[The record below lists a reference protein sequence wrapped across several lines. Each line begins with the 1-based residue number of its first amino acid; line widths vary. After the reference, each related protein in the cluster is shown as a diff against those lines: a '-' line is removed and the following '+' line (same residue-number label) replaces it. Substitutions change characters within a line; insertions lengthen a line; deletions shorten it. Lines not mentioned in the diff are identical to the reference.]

1 MWMQA
6 GGTHTHLLYIHPP
19 KSTIMRE
26 LIMDLTA
33 AFFGVSLIILNA
45 ALLVAY
51 ACGNSFPLRF
61 TMVVLTFAAVLALT
75 NRVLAW
81 TNPRR

>member
-1 MWMQA
+1 
-6 GGTHTHLLYIHPP
+6 
-19 KSTIMRE
+19 MRDQIIR
-26 LIMDLTA
+26 LSA

-61 TMVVLTFAAVLALT
+61 TMTVLTFAALLALV
-75 NRVLAW
+75 NRVLTW
-81 TNPRR
+81 THPNR